1 MSNNKLILVVDDDEI
16 SLEMIASVLLSEG
29 YHVTKATGAKAAMEF
44 VEQNRSLISV
54 ILMDLVM
61 PRYSG
66 VVAIKTIKAQRMS
79 RLIPIMALTASS
91 DKESVMGA
99 IDAGAD
105 DYLTK
110 PFDPTELLSRVYVLC
125 KISDFVKRWDAFA
138 R

>member
-29 YHVTKATGAKAAMEF
+29 YHIATATSAKEAMDF
-44 VEQNRSLISV
+44 VEQNRSLISA

-61 PRYSG
+61 PEYSG
-66 VVAIKTIKAQRMS
+66 VVAIKSIKEQRMS
-79 RLIPIMALTASS
+79 RLIPIMALTSSS
-91 DKESVMGA
+91 DRESVISA
-99 IDAGAD
+99 IEAGAD

-110 PFDPTELLSRVYVLC
+110 PFNPADLLSRVYVLC